1 MRDLC
6 DLTPEY
12 IRSISP
18 YQPGKPI
25 ADLERELGLTHI
37 IKLASNENPLG
48 PSPRAVA
55 AIEQALP
62 ELARYPDGNGFELK
76 AALAARHQVKQEQI
90 ILGNGSNDI
99 LELVA
104 RTFLGKGSSAVFS
117 QHSFAVYPLVTQA
130 VGATG
135 IEAPARQFGH
145 HMDAMVSAIRPD
157 TRVMF
162 LANPNNPTGTFIEG
176 PELQAALRRVPHH
189 VLVVLDEAYTEYL
202 ASAQRSNAIS
212 WLSEIPNLLVSR
224 TFSKAY
230 GLAGLRVGFGVARA
244 GIVDLMNRV
253 RQPFNVNALAL
264 TAAVAALDDSAFL
277 QKTCALNNA
286 GMAQLLTGVRAL
298 GLEYIPSFGNFIS
311 IKVGDGARV
320 YQALLKRG
328 VIVRPV
334 ASYQMPQYL
343 RVTVGLETENA
354 AFLAALPQCLAP
366 DA

>member
-244 GIVDLMNRV
+244 DIVGLMNRV

-264 TAAVAALDDSAFL
+264 TAANAALDDSVFL
-277 QKTCALNNA
+277 QETLALNDA
-286 GMAQLLTGVRAL
+286 GMMQLVQGVKAL
-298 GLEYIPSFGNFIS
+298 GLKHIPSFGNFVC
-311 IKVGDGARV
+311 IKVGNGLQV

-343 RVTVGLETENA
+343 RVSVGLKAENA
-354 AFLAALPQCLAP
+354 AFLNALPLCLGAG
-366 DA
+366 A